1 MSSLVITDELKKEIR
16 QAIFDIEN
24 NLKSIDSVD
33 FETYIG
39 DNEACPLKH
48 SFSDGIYVRE
58 IFIPQ
63 GMLLTGKIH
72 KHKHP
77 NFLLKGEVMV
87 KTKKRPSKDSDIKK
101 RILEEIEKRGGNKSE
116 LARQMSTPDLEI
128 SPNYL
133 ASVLTNQDK
142 GFSASMLKGF
152 SAAGIDIEW
161 LITGDNKKLE
171 EWKKRALDAE
181 ARIEELEEN
190 LKQANFLSKELKK
203 MIMNGNIKSE
213 I

>member
-1 MSSLVITDELKKEIR
+1 
-16 QAIFDIEN
+16 
-24 NLKSIDSVD
+24 
-33 FETYIG
+33 
-39 DNEACPLKH
+39 
-48 SFSDGIYVRE
+48 
-58 IFIPQ
+58 
-63 GMLLTGKIH
+63 
-72 KHKHP
+72 
-77 NFLLKGEVMV
+77 MV
-87 KTKKRPSKDSDIKK
+87 KTKKRPSKESDIKK

-152 SAAGIDIEW
+152 SAAGIDLEW

-171 EWKKRALDAE
+171 EWKERALDAE
-181 ARIEELEEN
+181 ARIEELEED

-203 MIMNGNIKSE
+203 MIMSGNLKSE

>member
-1 MSSLVITDELKKEIR
+1 
-16 QAIFDIEN
+16 
-24 NLKSIDSVD
+24 
-33 FETYIG
+33 
-39 DNEACPLKH
+39 
-48 SFSDGIYVRE
+48 
-58 IFIPQ
+58 
-63 GMLLTGKIH
+63 
-72 KHKHP
+72 
-77 NFLLKGEVMV
+77 MV

-161 LITGDNKKLE
+161 LITGENKTLRNS
-171 EWKKRALDAE
+171 KK
-181 ARIEELEEN
+181 
-190 LKQANFLSKELKK
+190 
-203 MIMNGNIKSE
+203 
-213 I
+213 

>member
-1 MSSLVITDELKKEIR
+1 MHLWGLARHFVKLIKRDK
-16 QAIFDIEN
+16 F
-24 NLKSIDSVD
+24 
-33 FETYIG
+33 
-39 DNEACPLKH
+39 
-48 SFSDGIYVRE
+48 
-58 IFIPQ
+58 
-63 GMLLTGKIH
+63 
-72 KHKHP
+72 
-77 NFLLKGEVMV
+77 MV
-87 KTKKRPSKDSDIKK
+87 KTKKRTIKDLDIKK

-116 LARQMSTPDLEI
+116 LARQMSTADLEI

-152 SAAGIDIEW
+152 SAAGIDLEW
-161 LITGDNKKLE
+161 LITGENKTLD
-171 EWKKRALDAE
+171 EWKERALNAE

-203 MIMNGNIKSE
+203 MIMSGNIKTE

>member
-1 MSSLVITDELKKEIR
+1 
-16 QAIFDIEN
+16 
-24 NLKSIDSVD
+24 
-33 FETYIG
+33 
-39 DNEACPLKH
+39 
-48 SFSDGIYVRE
+48 
-58 IFIPQ
+58 
-63 GMLLTGKIH
+63 
-72 KHKHP
+72 
-77 NFLLKGEVMV
+77 MV
-87 KTKKRPSKDSDIKK
+87 KTKKRTIKDLDIKK

-142 GFSASMLKGF
+142 GFSGSMMKGF
-152 SAAGIDIEW
+152 AAAGIDIQW
-161 LITGDNKKLE
+161 LITGSNKTLD

>member
-1 MSSLVITDELKKEIR
+1 
-16 QAIFDIEN
+16 
-24 NLKSIDSVD
+24 
-33 FETYIG
+33 
-39 DNEACPLKH
+39 
-48 SFSDGIYVRE
+48 
-58 IFIPQ
+58 
-63 GMLLTGKIH
+63 
-72 KHKHP
+72 
-77 NFLLKGEVMV
+77 MV

-116 LARQMSTPDLEI
+116 LARQMSTADLEI

-152 SAAGIDIEW
+152 SAAGIDLEW

-171 EWKKRALDAE
+171 EWKERALDAE
-181 ARIEELEEN
+181 ARIEELEED

-203 MIMNGNIKSE
+203 MIMSGNLKSE